1 MRFITNTGF
10 TEYEIELLKE
20 LKDEYI
26 INIYF
31 ATDFE
36 KKDIRMMVRIMA
48 VVLEL
53 KNKLIIIRAVI
64 KDGSMY
70 FVEEQEL
77 IVEKVEDATI
87 EEWLQKIRY
96 RYKYSKIRYIM
107 KQKINDFLS
116 NICVEWE
123 HFKLKDNVRL
133 SDIDRVFLLYLT
145 FSSGTILAINCTES
159 MVETLDVYEPSEGNF
174 MNEVKAKM
182 GIGKN
187 LTIRK
192 LFGEWDPWEDL
203 QEDDLILLKYGRTRT
218 TL

>member
-87 EEWLQKIRY
+87 EEWLQKVRY
-96 RYKYSKIRYIM
+96 TYKYIKIRYIM
-107 KQKINDFLS
+107 KQEINDFLS

-123 HFKLKDNVRL
+123 HLKLKDNVRL
-133 SDIDRVFLLYLT
+133 YDIDRVFLLYLT

-192 LFGEWDPWEDL
+192 LFGEWNPWEDL

>member
-70 FVEEQEL
+70 ILEEQEL
-77 IVEKVEDATI
+77 TVEKVEDATV
-87 EEWLQKIRY
+87 EEWLQKVRY
-96 RYKYSKIRYIM
+96 TYKYIKIRYII

-116 NICVEWE
+116 NICVERE
-123 HFKLKDNVRL
+123 ESKFKENMTFYDN
-133 SDIDRVFLLYLT
+133 DRVFLLYLT

-159 MVETLDVYEPSEGNF
+159 MVESLDVYEISEGNF
-174 MNEVKAKM
+174 MNEVEAKT